1 MKTLV
6 ILLAIVGVEFSTHT
20 CVSHYRLFDLSS
32 AVPCPLSVDTQST
45 TGNRPL
51 TTNQQSKSEI
61 ENPKSPEPW
70 YERVLRTINPSDFD
84 YGAWLEERRAAFL
97 EATVTNR
104 YFWYSFWVTVAL
116 IMEILVYAKHRSDF
130 HKFTWMSAGWLADFY
145 NEMQF
150 ARDNADDAIEKY
162 NQHIEKCNRAIEAEL
177 DGSWKQQQTNEEVN
191 NWKRQYEDVAKLLDE
206 STAERKKLSITLGER
221 ERTIT
226 DLAGRIEDL
235 EQRIKGHAFT
245 ISGQALSINDSNK
258 LMMNRINVL
267 ERQLR
272 EEQNKNKAVRG
283 S

>member
-1 MKTLV
+1 M
-6 ILLAIVGVEFSTHT
+6 IVGLTIVF
-20 CVSHYRLFDLSS
+20 LFATEINGRISS
-32 AVPCPLSVDTQST
+32 DDQYKPFDPQISQST
-45 TGNRPL
+45 ID
-51 TTNQQSKSEI
+51 NQQSSMGNSAI
-61 ENPKSPEPW
+61 RNPKSPSPW
-70 YERVLRTINPSDFD
+70 YQRVLRRINPSDFD

-97 EATVTNR
+97 EVKVTNR
-104 YFWYSFWVTVAL
+104 YFWYSFWVTMAL
-116 IMEILVYAKHRSDF
+116 IVTILAYAKHRSDF

-177 DGSWKQQQTNEEVN
+177 DGSWKQQQTNEEAN
-191 NWKRQYEDVAKLLDE
+191 SWKRQHEDVARLLDE
-206 STAERKKLSITLGER
+206 STAERKKLSTTLSER

-235 EQRIKGHAFT
+235 EQRIKGRPFT
-245 ISGQALSINDSNK
+245 ISGQPLTINDSNK

-272 EEQNKNKAVRG
+272 EEQNKNKRPRVG
-283 S
+283 